1 MEKRP
6 TRCLTHCSESNE
18 RPLGHCFRLKCMQS
32 AGKRKTG
39 HNDFKQ
45 RERRVF
51 VFGLLQTLGYT
62 VILQITSADQSH
74 VPLCFSCFTSVHLS
88 FAYVEF
94 LRLTLPYRQFLKP
107 DKGGGR
113 KQDTAVELWCPCWFP
128 KIHTCWKPPRTRLRG
143 ITTQD
148 LTFNWDFYSS
158 MKTNMLLLQLMCMCM
173 TQYSRSSGHFTQRLQ
188 STEVFRWS
196 DLLGNLGGLACT
208 TEACVE
214 NARLRL
220 FEFLTT
226 HVCDVPSL
234 WNALKA
240 QVMILG

>member
-18 RPLGHCFRLKCMQS
+18 RPLGHCFRLKSMQK

-74 VPLCFSCFTSVHLS
+74 IPLCLSCFTSVHLS

-128 KIHTCWKPPRTRLRG
+128 KIHTCWKPPRTRFRG

-158 MKTNMLLLQLMCMCM
+158 MKTNLLCVWLN
-173 TQYSRSSGHFTQRLQ
+173 TQDPQDISPSGYSQRSSDDHIYWEIL
-188 STEVFRWS
+188 V
-196 DLLGNLGGLACT
+196 DLRALLKHVWKMQDCACLSFQLNMF
-208 TEACVE
+208 VMSPPSGMLWK
-214 NARLRL
+214 LR
-220 FEFLTT
+220 
-226 HVCDVPSL
+226 
-234 WNALKA
+234 
-240 QVMILG
+240 